1 MFPVGAYFG
10 HHAAMMKRPH
20 ADLIERLAR
29 LDTTHLADADKRLR
43 SCDPALVPVRTG
55 LKLIGPA
62 HTVRCCEDFLT
73 VIAGLAAAL
82 PGEVL
87 VIDTQGSRRAVLG
100 ELFSLEALRKGLA
113 GIVVD
118 GLVRDTSTLRTLD
131 LPVYARGTCPQAGSI
146 ARYFETQVPVAIG
159 GVVVHPGELVFG
171 DDDGLLIATPSEVA
185 AALAQAETIAA
196 RETALIAR
204 LRESTALG
212 EMVNAAEHLEN
223 VKAGRP
229 SALRFDL

>member
-1 MFPVGAYFG
+1 MTSS
-10 HHAAMMKRPH
+10 PH
-20 ADLIERLAR
+20 ADLLARLAR

-43 SCDPALVPVRTG
+43 TCNPGLVPVRHG
-55 LKLIGPA
+55 LKLVGIA

-73 VIAGLAAAL
+73 VIAGLAAAA

-100 ELFSLEALRKGLA
+100 ELFSLEAVRKGLA

-118 GLVRDTSTLRTLD
+118 GLVRDTSTLRTLA
-131 LPVYARGTCPQAGSI
+131 LPVYARGTCPQAGTI
-146 ARYFETQVPVAIG
+146 NRYYETQVPVAIG
-159 GVVVHPGELVFG
+159 GVVVHPGDLVFG
-171 DDDGLLIATPSEVA
+171 DDDGLLVATPAEA
-185 AALAQAETIAA
+185 AAAVAQAEAIAA
-196 RETALIAR
+196 REAALIAR
-204 LRESTALG
+204 LQAGTPLG
-212 EMVNAAEHLEN
+212 DMVNAAEHLEN